1 MDTFS
6 FLWYLFF
13 DFFCRKLLPERQGI
27 SMNIKKIG
35 IIANSDKE
43 NAVEYSSRLYS
54 WLEDRGIEVF
64 LDEEIALKMGNASG
78 IKKKDMAPL
87 ADLIVVFGGD
97 GTLLSAARAIKGSD
111 VPIVGINL
119 GGFGFMTAINLNEM
133 FSAMETILKDEY
145 ETSRRMMIEASV
157 NGINHS
163 ALNDIV
169 ITRGSLSRMVRLE
182 TFVDG
187 KYLTTY
193 KADGLIISTP
203 TGSTAYSL
211 SAGGPIVKPEHYSII
226 ITPICPHTLTNRPIM
241 LPPDVS
247 IDVVVMTP
255 EEGISATVDGQ
266 DLFIL
271 KSGDTVQ
278 VKKSR
283 FDIKLVTSPYHDYW
297 EILRTKLGWGGLP

>member
-1 MDTFS
+1 VFKVKRDAPM
-6 FLWYLFF
+6 
-13 DFFCRKLLPERQGI
+13 GI
-27 SMNIKKIG
+27 GKIG

-43 NAVEYSSRLYS
+43 NAVEYSSQLKD
-54 WLEDRGIEVF
+54 WLEERGIGVF
-64 LDEEIALKMGNASG
+64 LDEEIASKLGKNDG
-78 IKKKDMAPL
+78 IKKGAMVNIVDM
-87 ADLIVVFGGD
+87 IVVFGGD
-97 GTLLSAARAIKGSD
+97 GTLLSAARAVKGHS

-119 GGFGFMTAINLNEM
+119 GGFGFMTAINPN
-133 FSAMETILKDEY
+133 AMLSVMEVILKGEY
-145 ETSRRMMIEASV
+145 ETSRRMMLEASV
-157 NGINHS
+157 AGVKRS

-169 ITRGSLSRMVRLE
+169 ITRGSLSRMVILE

-241 LPPDVS
+241 LPPDVV
-247 IDVVVMTP
+247 IDVVVVMP
-255 EEGISATVDGQ
+255 EKGIAVTLDGQ
-266 DLFIL
+266 DMFVV
-271 KSGDTVQ
+271 KPGDTVR
-278 VKKSR
+278 VAKSQ
-283 FDIKLVTSPYHDYW
+283 FDINIVNSPHHDYW